1 MYLFVCAWPFLFLL
15 TGYNACMPKVIIY
28 STPYCVY
35 CKAAKEFF
43 QENGVEYEEKDVA
56 KDEEARERM
65 IHKSGQLG
73 VPVIE
78 VGDDVVVGF
87 DKNRLAALLNVR

>member
-1 MYLFVCAWPFLFLL
+1 MQ
-15 TGYNACMPKVIIY
+15 KVIIY

-43 QENGVEYEEKDVA
+43 QEHDVKYEEKNVA
-56 KDEEARERM
+56 QDEEARERM
-65 IHKSGQLG
+65 IKKSGQMG

-78 VGDDVVVGF
+78 VGDEVVVGF
-87 DKNRLAALLNVR
+87 DAKKLSALLRLK

>member
-1 MYLFVCAWPFLFLL
+1 M
-15 TGYNACMPKVIIY
+15 TKVTIY

-43 QENGVEYEEKDVA
+43 VEHGVAYEEKDVA
-56 KDEEARERM
+56 KDEEAREYM
-65 IHKSGQLG
+65 IQRSGQLG

-78 VGDDVVVGF
+78 VDDEVVVGF
-87 DKNRLAALLNVR
+87 DKKRLATLLNVR

>member
-1 MYLFVCAWPFLFLL
+1 MAH
-15 TGYNACMPKVIIY
+15 MPKVIIY

-43 QENGVEYEEKDVA
+43 QEHGVEYEEKNVA
-56 KDEEARERM
+56 QDEEARERM
-65 IHKSGQLG
+65 IQKSGQMG

-78 VGDDVVVGF
+78 VGDEVVVGF
-87 DKNRLAALLNVR
+87 DKKKLSALLQLK

>member
-1 MYLFVCAWPFLFLL
+1 ML
-15 TGYNACMPKVIIY
+15 KVIIY

-43 QENGVEYEEKDVA
+43 QEHDVQYEEKDVA
-56 KDEEARERM
+56 QDEEARERM
-65 IHKSGQLG
+65 IQKSGQMG

-78 VGDDVVVGF
+78 VGDEVVVGF
-87 DKNRLAALLNVR
+87 DKKRLIALLGIK